1 MRGAGCVFKSST
13 KRVDMGGNH
22 IAPAPG
28 AYTVKNFT
36 IENATKVEKEEDKD
50 LVIVKPGF
58 GSSVPRF

>member
-1 MRGAGCVFKSST
+1 
-13 KRVDMGGNH
+13 MGGNR

-36 IENATKVEKEEDKD
+36 IENSTKVEKEEDKD
-50 LVIVKPGF
+50 LEIVKPGF